1 MEQTNL
7 VGLATQEKMRTKL
20 KFSNEAKKNGA
31 ERLKTRFFL
40 FCNNG
45 SGNIGF
51 IRKRKVI

>member
-7 VGLATQEKMRTKL
+7 AGLATQEKMMTKL
-20 KFSNEAKKNGA
+20 KLSNEAKKIGA

-45 SGNIGF
+45 YGNIGF
-51 IRKRKVI
+51 IHKRKVI

>member
-7 VGLATQEKMRTKL
+7 AGLATKEKMMTKL
-20 KFSNEAKKNGA
+20 KFSNEAKQIGA